1 MLLAGLAFDNADH
14 GLATEER
21 VWAGQVVASLIQSEG
36 GHGAFYNN
44 GDEYAYPMSMPGKEL
59 FYVLA
64 AASDDTMAKS
74 YANYVIQNYPDPQR
88 ADYLDM
94 LFRDPAASAS
104 TWTSVMP
111 PHLFLPGTG
120 LLVGR
125 ADWSYGSTWLSFQL
139 GNMLWADHQGSN
151 PGHMQIQRG
160 KDDLLVNANA
170 VGEQQDPH
178 AKSSFSNLIAIDDNG
193 EGAQNYRWNMGFW
206 YGTPGVF
213 ITSHEETAPYVY
225 IAGDYH
231 NAYSRSSNP
240 DGGGSCS
247 ELTRDILYVRPN
259 SIFVYDRA
267 TTIKSTYPKQL
278 QWHVLAC
285 ARCRGQHV
293 GRYLG
298 REQAFRGY
306 LFAIHNLDL
315 LAGRST

>member
-1 MLLAGLAFDNADH
+1 MGTCSGLITKDSTP
-14 GLATEER
+14 ATCR
-21 VWAGQVVASLIQSEG
+21 
-36 GHGAFYNN
+36 F
-44 GDEYAYPMSMPGKEL
+44 
-59 FYVLA
+59 
-64 AASDDTMAKS
+64 
-74 YANYVIQNYPDPQR
+74 
-88 ADYLDM
+88 
-94 LFRDPAASAS
+94 SA
-104 TWTSVMP
+104 
-111 PHLFLPGTG
+111 
-120 LLVGR
+120 
-125 ADWSYGSTWLSFQL
+125 
-139 GNMLWADHQGSN
+139 
-151 PGHMQIQRG
+151 G

-178 AKSSFSNLIAIDDNG
+178 TKSSFSNLIAIDDNG
-193 EGAQNYRWNMGFW
+193 ERQNYRWSMGFW

-231 NAYSRSSNP
+231 NAYSRNSNP

-278 QWHVLAC
+278 QWHVLAT

-298 REQAFRGY
+298 
-306 LFAIHNLDL
+306 
-315 LAGRST
+315 